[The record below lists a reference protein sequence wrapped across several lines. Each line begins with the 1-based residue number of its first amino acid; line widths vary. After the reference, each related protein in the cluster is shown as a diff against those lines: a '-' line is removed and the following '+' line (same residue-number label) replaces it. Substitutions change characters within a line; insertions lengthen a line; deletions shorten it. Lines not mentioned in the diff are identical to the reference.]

1 MSESAKTSFQSISLK
16 PTIYVGVFFALL
28 LFAGTAGFIVYE
40 GKLQKRADEMQMIYK
55 DLLDFRSTLTLID
68 QQLSVRPERPEIL
81 REIIQNTKL
90 LQFRSINFQA
100 RAEKNR
106 MHELASW
113 MKSRQ
118 LVLEKMLTD
127 IDTKRA
133 GAGNSISLM
142 ILELDDIILH
152 TAIDV
157 RLASDKVYDTVQLFF
172 FIVLAVLVVIIISAG
187 WVIVSNFRQTVMPLN
202 QLAEKLRMLNEE
214 LPESFHDTAE
224 EVKKN
229 IRPKEFSSDVN
240 EITDSIVR
248 FCQNIELKNKKLDE
262 LFIKDEKT
270 NLYNYRHFKDHL
282 IVDVAR
288 AKRFGEKVS
297 ITMIDIDR
305 FKAYND
311 ANGHVAGDIVLE
323 RMAGIIREECRE
335 SDIPARFGGEEFA
348 ILFPRTDI
356 TKTIE
361 IVDRLRKIIAA
372 EPFYH
377 EKSLPGG
384 QLTISAGIATYPDDA
399 VDWYSL
405 INSADK
411 ALYKAKQTGRNRV
424 VHFRDVESEEQE
436 EGGSAQDKRGE
447 SGGRNRK
454 E

>member
-1 MSESAKTSFQSISLK
+1 MPETAKTSFRPISFK
-16 PTIYVGVFFALL
+16 PTIYAGVLFAIL
-28 LFAGTAGFIVYE
+28 LFGGTAGFIVYE
-40 GKLQKRADEMQMIYK
+40 GKLQKRADEVQMIYK

-68 QQLSVRPERPEIL
+68 QQLSVTHDRPEVL
-81 REIIQNTKL
+81 QNIIRNTKL

-106 MHELASW
+106 MHDLASW
-113 MKSRQ
+113 MKSNQ
-118 LVLEKMLTD
+118 LVLEKMIVD
-127 IDTKRA
+127 IEMKRVE
-133 GAGNSISLM
+133 AGNRISLM
-142 ILELDDIILH
+142 ILELDDIILK

-157 RLASDKVYDTVQLFF
+157 RLSSGKVYDTVQLFF

-187 WVIVSNFRQTVMPLN
+187 WVIVSNYRQTVMPLN

-229 IRPKEFSSDVN
+229 IRPEEFSNDVN

-288 AKRFGEKVS
+288 AKRYNERVS
-297 ITMIDIDR
+297 MTMIDIDR

-323 RMAGIIREECRE
+323 RMARIIREECRE
-335 SDIPARFGGEEFA
+335 ADIPARFGGEEFA
-348 ILFPRTDI
+348 ILFPRTNSRKAID
-356 TKTIE
+356 
-361 IVDRLRKIIAA
+361 IVDRLREIIAA

-377 EKSLPGG
+377 EKAVPGG

-405 INSADK
+405 INKADK
-411 ALYKAKQTGRNRV
+411 ALYRAKQTGRNKV
-424 VHFRDVESEEQE
+424 VHFREVEIEEEGESEQE
-436 EGGSAQDKRGE
+436 KGE
-447 SGGRNRK
+447 EKKAG

>member
-1 MSESAKTSFQSISLK
+1 MPQTAKTSIQHISMK
-16 PTIYVGVFFALL
+16 PAIYTGILLAVLL
-28 LFAGTAGFIVYE
+28 LGGTAGFIVYE
-40 GKLQKRADEMQMIYK
+40 GKLQKRADEAQMIYK

-68 QQLSVRPERPEIL
+68 QQLSVIHDRPEIM
-81 REIIQNTKL
+81 REIVENTKL
-90 LQFRSINFQA
+90 LQFRSANFQA
-100 RAEKNR
+100 RAQKNN
-106 MHELASW
+106 MPELASW
-113 MKSRQ
+113 MKSRH
-118 LVLEKMLTD
+118 LMLEKMLAD
-127 IDTKRA
+127 IDMKRA
-133 GAGNSISLM
+133 GAGNNISLM
-142 ILELDDIILH
+142 ILELDDVILR

-157 RLASDKVYDTVQLFF
+157 RLAADKVYDTVQLFF
-172 FIVLAVLVVIIISAG
+172 FIVLAILVVIIISAG
-187 WVIVSNFRQTVMPLN
+187 WVIVSNYRQTVIPLN
-202 QLAEKLRMLNEE
+202 QLAEKLRMVNEE

-229 IRPKEFSSDVN
+229 IRPEEFSSDVN
-240 EITDSIVR
+240 QITDSIVS

-297 ITMIDIDR
+297 LAMIDIDR

-335 SDIPARFGGEEFA
+335 ADIPARFGGEEFA
-348 ILFPRTDI
+348 VLFP
-356 TKTIE
+356 KTSSSKAIE
-361 IVDRLRKIIAA
+361 IVDRLRQIIAA

-377 EKSLPGG
+377 EKALPGG

-405 INSADK
+405 INNADK
-411 ALYKAKQTGRNRV
+411 ALYRAKQTGRNRV
-424 VHFRDVESEEQE
+424 VHFRELEAEEERE
-436 EGGSAQDKRGE
+436 EGGV
-447 SGGRNRK
+447 
-454 E
+454 

>member
-1 MSESAKTSFQSISLK
+1 MPQTAKTSIQHISMK
-16 PTIYVGVFFALL
+16 PAIYTGILLAVLL
-28 LFAGTAGFIVYE
+28 LGGTAGFIVYE
-40 GKLQKRADEMQMIYK
+40 GKLQKRADEAQMIYK

-68 QQLSVRPERPEIL
+68 QQLSVIHDRPEIMQ
-81 REIIQNTKL
+81 EIVENTKL
-90 LQFRSINFQA
+90 LQFRSANFQA
-100 RAEKNR
+100 RAQKNN
-106 MHELASW
+106 MPELASW
-113 MKSRQ
+113 MKSRH
-118 LVLEKMLTD
+118 LMLEKMLAD
-127 IDTKRA
+127 IDMKRA
-133 GAGNSISLM
+133 GAGNNISLM
-142 ILELDDIILH
+142 ILELDDVILR

-157 RLASDKVYDTVQLFF
+157 RLAADKVYDTVQLFF
-172 FIVLAVLVVIIISAG
+172 FIVLAILVVIIISAG
-187 WVIVSNFRQTVMPLN
+187 WVIVSNYRQTVIPLN
-202 QLAEKLRMLNEE
+202 QLAEKLRMVNEE

-229 IRPKEFSSDVN
+229 IRPEEFSSDVN
-240 EITDSIVR
+240 QITDSIVS

-297 ITMIDIDR
+297 LAMIDIDR

-335 SDIPARFGGEEFA
+335 ADIPARFGGEEFA
-348 ILFPRTDI
+348 VLFP
-356 TKTIE
+356 KTSSSKAIE
-361 IVDRLRKIIAA
+361 IVDRLRQIIAA

-377 EKSLPGG
+377 EKTLPGG

-405 INSADK
+405 INNADK
-411 ALYKAKQTGRNRV
+411 ALYRAKQTGRNRV
-424 VHFRDVESEEQE
+424 VHFRELEAEEERE
-436 EGGSAQDKRGE
+436 EGSV
-447 SGGRNRK
+447 
-454 E
+454 

>member
-1 MSESAKTSFQSISLK
+1 MTEPAKTSFQPISLK
-16 PTIYVGVFFALL
+16 PTIYAGVFFALL
-28 LFAGTAGFIVYE
+28 LFGGTAGFIVYE
-40 GKLQKRADEMQMIYK
+40 GKLQKRADEAQMIYK

-68 QQLSVRPERPEIL
+68 QQLSLAPERPEVL
-81 REIIQNTKL
+81 QEIIRNTKL
-90 LQFRSINFQA
+90 LQFRSVNFQA
-100 RAEKNR
+100 RAEKNG
-106 MHELASW
+106 MPELASW
-113 MKSRQ
+113 MESRQ
-118 LVLEKMLTD
+118 LVLEKMLAD
-127 IDTKRA
+127 IDRKRA

-142 ILELDDIILH
+142 ILELDDVILH
-152 TAIDV
+152 TAVDV
-157 RLASDKVYDTVQLFF
+157 RLSSEKVYDAVQLFF

-187 WVIVSNFRQTVMPLN
+187 WVIVGNYRQTVMPLN
-202 QLAEKLRMLNEE
+202 QLAEKLRMVNEE

-248 FCQNIELKNKKLDE
+248 FCQNIEMKNKKLDE

-270 NLYNYRHFKDHL
+270 DLYNYRHFKDHL

-288 AKRFGEKVS
+288 AKRFEEKVS
-297 ITMIDIDR
+297 MAMIDIDR

-323 RMAGIIREECRE
+323 KMAGIIREECRE

-348 ILFPRTDI
+348 ILFPRTDS
-356 TKTIE
+356 TKAIE
-361 IVDRLRKIIAA
+361 IVDRLRQIIAA

-377 EKSLPGG
+377 EKALPGG

-405 INSADK
+405 INTADK
-411 ALYKAKQTGRNRV
+411 ALYRAKQTGRNRV
-424 VHFRDVESEEQE
+424 VHFREIETDGGE
-436 EGGSAQDKRGE
+436 EGA
-447 SGGRNRK
+447 
-454 E
+454 

>member
-1 MSESAKTSFQSISLK
+1 MPQTAKTSIQHISMK
-16 PTIYVGVFFALL
+16 PAIYTGILLAVLL
-28 LFAGTAGFIVYE
+28 LGGTAGFIVYE
-40 GKLQKRADEMQMIYK
+40 GKLQKRADEAQMIYK

-68 QQLSVRPERPEIL
+68 QQLSVIHDRPEIMQ
-81 REIIQNTKL
+81 EIVENTKL
-90 LQFRSINFQA
+90 LQFRSANFQA
-100 RAEKNR
+100 RAQKNN
-106 MHELASW
+106 MPELASW
-113 MKSRQ
+113 MKSRH
-118 LVLEKMLTD
+118 LMLEKMLAD
-127 IDTKRA
+127 IDMKRA
-133 GAGNSISLM
+133 GAGNNISLM
-142 ILELDDIILH
+142 ILELDDVILR

-157 RLASDKVYDTVQLFF
+157 RLAADKVYDTVQLFF
-172 FIVLAVLVVIIISAG
+172 FIVLAILVVIIISAG
-187 WVIVSNFRQTVMPLN
+187 WVIVSNYRQTVIPLN
-202 QLAEKLRMLNEE
+202 QLAEKLRMVNEE

-229 IRPKEFSSDVN
+229 IRPEEFSSDVN
-240 EITDSIVR
+240 QITDSIVS

-297 ITMIDIDR
+297 LAMIDIDR

-335 SDIPARFGGEEFA
+335 ADIPARFGGEEFA
-348 ILFPRTDI
+348 VLFP
-356 TKTIE
+356 KTSSSKAIE
-361 IVDRLRKIIAA
+361 IVDRLRQIIAA

-377 EKSLPGG
+377 EKALPGG

-405 INSADK
+405 INNADK
-411 ALYKAKQTGRNRV
+411 ALYRAKQTGRNRV
-424 VHFRDVESEEQE
+424 VHFRELEAEEERE
-436 EGGSAQDKRGE
+436 EGSV
-447 SGGRNRK
+447 
-454 E
+454 

>member
-1 MSESAKTSFQSISLK
+1 MTEPAKTSFQPISFK
-16 PTIYVGVFFALL
+16 PTIYAGVFFALL
-28 LFAGTAGFIVYE
+28 LFGGTAGFIVYE
-40 GKLQKRADEMQMIYK
+40 GKLQKRADEAQMIYK

-68 QQLSVRPERPEIL
+68 QQLSLAPERPEVL
-81 REIIQNTKL
+81 QEIIRNTKL
-90 LQFRSINFQA
+90 LQFRSVNFQA
-100 RAEKNR
+100 RAEKNG
-106 MHELASW
+106 MPELASW
-113 MKSRQ
+113 MESRQ
-118 LVLEKMLTD
+118 LVLEKMLAD
-127 IDTKRA
+127 IDRKRA

-142 ILELDDIILH
+142 ILELDDVILH
-152 TAIDV
+152 TAVDV
-157 RLASDKVYDTVQLFF
+157 RLSSEKVYDAVQLFF

-187 WVIVSNFRQTVMPLN
+187 WVIVGNYRQTVMPLN
-202 QLAEKLRMLNEE
+202 QLAEKLRMVNEE

-270 NLYNYRHFKDHL
+270 DLYNYRHFKDHL

-288 AKRFGEKVS
+288 AKRFEEKVS
-297 ITMIDIDR
+297 MAMIDIDR

-323 RMAGIIREECRE
+323 KMAGIIREECRE

-348 ILFPRTDI
+348 ILFPRTDS
-356 TKTIE
+356 TKAIE
-361 IVDRLRKIIAA
+361 IVDRLRQIIAA

-377 EKSLPGG
+377 EKALPGG

-405 INSADK
+405 INTADK
-411 ALYKAKQTGRNRV
+411 ALYRAKQTGRNRV
-424 VHFRDVESEEQE
+424 VHFREIETE
-436 EGGSAQDKRGE
+436 EGEEGA
-447 SGGRNRK
+447 
-454 E
+454 

>member
-1 MSESAKTSFQSISLK
+1 MTEPAKTSFQPISLK
-16 PTIYVGVFFALL
+16 PTIYAGVFFALL
-28 LFAGTAGFIVYE
+28 LFGGTAGFIVYE
-40 GKLQKRADEMQMIYK
+40 GKLQKRADEAQMIYK

-68 QQLSVRPERPEIL
+68 QQLSLAPERPEVL
-81 REIIQNTKL
+81 QEIIRNTKL
-90 LQFRSINFQA
+90 LQFRSVNFQA
-100 RAEKNR
+100 RAEKNG
-106 MHELASW
+106 MPELASW
-113 MKSRQ
+113 MESRQ
-118 LVLEKMLTD
+118 LVLEKMLAD
-127 IDTKRA
+127 IDRKRA

-142 ILELDDIILH
+142 ILELDDVILH
-152 TAIDV
+152 TAVDV
-157 RLASDKVYDTVQLFF
+157 RLSSEKVYDAVQLFF

-187 WVIVSNFRQTVMPLN
+187 WVIVGNYRQTVMPLN
-202 QLAEKLRMLNEE
+202 QLAEKLRMVNEE

-270 NLYNYRHFKDHL
+270 DLYNYRHFKDHL

-288 AKRFGEKVS
+288 AKRFEEKVS
-297 ITMIDIDR
+297 MAMIDIDR

-323 RMAGIIREECRE
+323 KMAGIIREECRE

-348 ILFPRTDI
+348 ILFPRTDS
-356 TKTIE
+356 TKAIE
-361 IVDRLRKIIAA
+361 IVDRLRQIIAA

-377 EKSLPGG
+377 EKALPGG

-405 INSADK
+405 INTADK
-411 ALYKAKQTGRNRV
+411 ALYRAKQTGRNRV
-424 VHFRDVESEEQE
+424 VHFREIETDGGE
-436 EGGSAQDKRGE
+436 EGA
-447 SGGRNRK
+447 
-454 E
+454 

>member
-1 MSESAKTSFQSISLK
+1 MPDHAKTSFHPVSLK
-16 PTIYVGVFFALL
+16 PAIYAGVFFVLL
-28 LFAGTAGFIVYE
+28 LLGATAGFIVYE
-40 GKLQKRADEMQMIYK
+40 GKLQKRADEAQLIYK

-68 QQLSVRPERPEIL
+68 QQLSVTPERPEVL
-81 REIIQNTKL
+81 QEIIQNTKL
-90 LQFRSINFQA
+90 LHFRSINFQS
-100 RAEKNR
+100 RADKNN
-106 MHELASW
+106 MPELASW
-113 MKSRQ
+113 MESRQ

-127 IDTKRA
+127 IEMKRV
-133 GAGNSISLM
+133 GAGNGISLM
-142 ILELDDIILH
+142 ILELDDVILR

-157 RLASDKVYDTVQLFF
+157 RLSSEKVYDTVQLFF
-172 FIVLAVLVVIIISAG
+172 FIVLAIFVVIIISAG
-187 WVIVSNFRQTVMPLN
+187 WVIFSNYRQTVMPLS

-224 EVKKN
+224 EVKKS
-229 IRPKEFSSDVN
+229 IRPKEFSNDVN

-297 ITMIDIDR
+297 MAMMDIDR

-335 SDIPARFGGEEFA
+335 ADIPARFGGEEFA
-348 ILFPRTDI
+348 VLFPRTDSG
-356 TKTIE
+356 KAIE

-377 EKSLPGG
+377 EKALPGG

-399 VDWYSL
+399 VDWFSL
-405 INSADK
+405 INNADK
-411 ALYKAKQTGRNRV
+411 ALYRAKQTGRNRV
-424 VHFRDVESEEQE
+424 VHFWELERERQQKEDGAQGDSEE
-436 EGGSAQDKRGE
+436 AL
-447 SGGRNRK
+447 
-454 E
+454 

>member
-1 MSESAKTSFQSISLK
+1 MPQTAKTSIQHISMK
-16 PTIYVGVFFALL
+16 PAIYTGILLAVLL
-28 LFAGTAGFIVYE
+28 LGGTAGFIVYE
-40 GKLQKRADEMQMIYK
+40 GKLQKRADEAQMIYK

-68 QQLSVRPERPEIL
+68 QQLSVIHDRPEIMQ
-81 REIIQNTKL
+81 EIVENTKL
-90 LQFRSINFQA
+90 LQFRSVNFQA
-100 RAEKNR
+100 RAQKNN
-106 MHELASW
+106 MPELASW
-113 MKSRQ
+113 MKSRH
-118 LVLEKMLTD
+118 LMLEKMLAD
-127 IDTKRA
+127 IDMKRA
-133 GAGNSISLM
+133 GAGNNISLM
-142 ILELDDIILH
+142 ILELDDVILR

-157 RLASDKVYDTVQLFF
+157 RLAADKVYDTVQLFF
-172 FIVLAVLVVIIISAG
+172 FIVLAILVVIIISAG
-187 WVIVSNFRQTVMPLN
+187 WVIVSNYRQTVIPLN
-202 QLAEKLRMLNEE
+202 QLAEKLRMVNEE

-229 IRPKEFSSDVN
+229 IRPEEFSSDVN
-240 EITDSIVR
+240 QITDSIVS

-297 ITMIDIDR
+297 LAMIDIDR

-335 SDIPARFGGEEFA
+335 ADIPARFGGEEFA
-348 ILFPRTDI
+348 VLFP
-356 TKTIE
+356 KTGSSKAIE
-361 IVDRLRKIIAA
+361 IVDRLRQIIAA

-377 EKSLPGG
+377 EKALPGG

-405 INSADK
+405 INNADK
-411 ALYKAKQTGRNRV
+411 ALYRAKQTGRNRV
-424 VHFRDVESEEQE
+424 VHFRELEAEEERE
-436 EGGSAQDKRGE
+436 EGSV
-447 SGGRNRK
+447 
-454 E
+454 